1 MNYKKTDYG
10 CGTAIAILLV
20 AIGLAFFMNWIGW
33 LLWGALAVGVFGL
46 PALTYWQ
53 FWGIT
58 ILLHILFPGG
68 SITRK
73 SSSSD

>member
-10 CGTAIAILLV
+10 CGTAIAIILV

-46 PALTYWQ
+46 PVLTYWQ
-53 FWGIT
+53 FWGVT

-68 SITRK
+68 SIARK